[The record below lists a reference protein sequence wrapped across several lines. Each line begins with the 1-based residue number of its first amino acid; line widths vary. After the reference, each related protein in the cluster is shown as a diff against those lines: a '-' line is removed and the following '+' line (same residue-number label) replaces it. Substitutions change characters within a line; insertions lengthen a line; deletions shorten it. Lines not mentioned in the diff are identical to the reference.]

1 MTAAID
7 TIKAREVLD
16 SRGEPTLE
24 VEVRLTGGEIG
35 RALVPSGKST
45 GTHEA
50 VELRDGD
57 PARFW
62 GRGVLKAVGHV
73 NSRIAPEIAGMSAL
87 DQESV
92 DRAMLALDGTP
103 DKSNLGANAI
113 LGVSLATA
121 HAAASYKGIP
131 LYVHLDQGPAP
142 LLPVPMFNILNGGQ
156 HATDSADFQE
166 FMVVPAGA
174 RSYSEALRMGAEVYH
189 ALKRLLID
197 RGLSTNVGDEGG
209 FAPALPSN
217 RAAIEVVNDAI
228 QAAGY
233 RPGEEC
239 FIALDAAA
247 SEFYKDGAYV
257 LERENITL
265 GARPM
270 TEYYTR
276 WAIDYPII
284 SIEDGLAEDDW
295 EGWERLTFKVGAR
308 VQVVGDDL
316 YATNLQRLARGIGQ
330 GASNAILVKPNQVG
344 TLTETLEVV
353 RAAREAGWGTV
364 ISHRSGETEDTT
376 IADLAV
382 ATGAGQIKAGAPARS
397 ERVAKYNRLLRIEE
411 ELGPEA
417 RFAGMEAFSHL
428 VAL

>member
-24 VEVRLTGGEIG
+24 VEVRLAGGEIG
-35 RALVPSGKST
+35 RAQVPSGKST

-57 PARFW
+57 PSRFG
-62 GRGVLKAVGHV
+62 GRGVLKAVRHV

-92 DRAMLALDGTP
+92 DQAMLALDGTP
-103 DKSNLGANAI
+103 DKSRLGANAI
-113 LGVSLATA
+113 LGVSLAAA

-131 LYVHLDQGPAP
+131 LYVYLDQGSAP

-233 RPGEEC
+233 RPGKEC

-257 LERENITL
+257 LERENVTL
-265 GARPM
+265 GTRPM

-276 WAIDYPII
+276 WAIDYPLI

-316 YATNLQRLARGIGQ
+316 YATNLRRLARGIGQ
-330 GASNAILVKPNQVG
+330 GTSNAILVKPNQVG

-382 ATGAGQIKAGAPARS
+382 ATGAGQIKSGAPARS

-411 ELGPEA
+411 ELGPDA

-428 VAL
+428 VAI